1 MILDQQPCVA
11 GPRWQDGSSALN
23 VSAVMSALLLEG
35 AERPAYTGREIGYP
49 AIVPSLAVTGCSSI
63 N

>member
-1 MILDQQPCVA
+1 MCGATGYPV
-11 GPRWQDGSSALN
+11 
-23 VSAVMSALLLEG
+23 

-49 AIVPSLAVTGCSSI
+49 AIVTSLAVTGCSFI

>member
-1 MILDQQPCVA
+1 LIRRRLWMC
-11 GPRWQDGSSALN
+11 SATGYP
-23 VSAVMSALLLEG
+23 V

-49 AIVPSLAVTGCSSI
+49 AIVPNLAVTGCSSI